1 MANRLESIWDAIRN
15 SMNPEEEQAS
25 PIGNSYSQGHGY
37 NYPVPNEWGNSN
49 QTTSEPTSLLS
60 QIPESARQSIDLGR
74 PPIVN
79 NDMLPTKGSMDAM
92 DMMAMSPQNMASGAS
107 DAAWNSQADQRNP
120 VAEPNFLEKAGSGIK
135 DYFGSE
141 ENMANLAIGLNS
153 MRLNPDAN
161 LAALMGKKLERLE
174 KTKGNNKTAE
184 ALRQMGRVDLADLV
198 EKGVMDGKTAYS
210 LAFKPPSA
218 LQEKIDLYTKDPEAW
233 KTLKEAGVVGSSG
246 TTVNVGGEKMT
257 PGWKKIDESFADEYV
272 KWIGGTGADT
282 AGNIA
287 KLQDVLGK
295 LESGEKLTGPIMG
308 QLPDF
313 LMAFLDPDAVG
324 SREAVEGVVQRNLK
338 AVLGAQFTEKEG
350 EKLIKR
356 AYNPTLD
363 GKENARRLR
372 VLVKQMNSAL
382 QSKNQM
388 TTYFRENGTLMGY
401 NGRVPLLNDFWAAL
415 EGLKVG
421 QRVGNKTYL
430 GGDPKLES
438 SFK

>member
-1 MANRLESIWDAIRN
+1 MAQVGGQPHVNMPFTQPVTDKQVVQPFTPQIQN
-15 SMNPEEEQAS
+15 S
-25 PIGNSYSQGHGY
+25 
-37 NYPVPNEWGNSN
+37 VN
-49 QTTSEPTSLLS
+49 QTPPREEPSFMS
-60 QIPESARQSIDLGR
+60 KMGDGISDFW
-74 PPIVN
+74 
-79 NDMLPTKGSMDAM
+79 ND
-92 DMMAMSPQNMASGAS
+92 
-107 DAAWNSQADQRNP
+107 
-120 VAEPNFLEKAGSGIK
+120 EEK
-135 DYFGSE
+135 
-141 ENMANLAIGLNS
+141 MANLAIGLNS

-161 LAALMGKKLERLE
+161 LAKAMQTKIDRLQ

-218 LQEKIDLYTKDPEAW
+218 LQEKIDLFTKDPDAW
-233 KTLKEAGVVGSSG
+233 KTLKDAGVVGSSG

-272 KWIGGTGADT
+272 KWTGGTGADT

-401 NGRVPLLNDFWAAL
+401 NGRVPLINDFWAAL

-421 QRVGNKTYL
+421 QRIGNKTYL